1 MEEASSRF
9 HRMLIKKKEEKNVE
23 VSLFFLMLF
32 LVSVKQGIPR
42 NDEWSEI
49 SILGGG
55 VPELVS
61 NVLGLG
67 AELLLNPQKLVVF
80 GQTLRPGKDGI
91 RISVFITKK
100 NGKVK
105 QTIYSN
111 SIQSYLQGA
120 PVLIWPVQRPTTKSA
135 MKQSSV
141 SPERWDTIVPQ
152 PRNK

>member
-1 MEEASSRF
+1 
-9 HRMLIKKKEEKNVE
+9 
-23 VSLFFLMLF
+23 MLF

-100 NGKVK
+100 MAKLNKP
-105 QTIYSN
+105 Y
-111 SIQSYLQGA
+111 IQIQFN
-120 PVLIWPVQRPTTKSA
+120 PTCKELLS
-135 MKQSSV
+135 
-141 SPERWDTIVPQ
+141 
-152 PRNK
+152 